1 MQYLGELISLGVAVS
16 WTITAL
22 VSEIGTKR
30 IGVLNFNVWRLGT
43 ALLFTVALC
52 YILTGVLGPAYAGME
67 TWFWMSLS
75 GFVGFFLGD
84 FCLFKSYVYI
94 SSRYGQLFMT
104 LAPAA
109 AAIAAWA
116 MLGETMTLR
125 QLLAMTVTLGGI
137 MLSVLGKNTDG
148 KGFSLTL
155 PWKGVLYAIGAGLG
169 QGLGLVLS
177 KIGMEHYRWEIPVER
192 IAEMESVIPFA
203 ANMIRCFTGFL
214 CFLGVVLLGKGG
226 MKLVSNSHDGKAMR
240 AMLAAVMFGPFLG
253 VGFSLM
259 AVQHTNVGVAQT
271 IMAITPVLIILP
283 SWWLFKQPITFK
295 GVLGAI
301 ISVIGVSLFFL

>member
-52 YILTGVLGPAYAGME
+52 YVLTGVLGPAYAGIE